1 VIIWKGREGLIQ
13 RNTDNFT
20 GFIIQDKEKMFFHAQ
35 DKIFNFISDGIGLFA
50 DVIKKNI
57 KSPDYYLHGY
67 TTDGYQLAIYTGYEE
82 RKISANY
89 KLRPG
94 VYIVS
99 RANAYR
105 YDMSKFQA
113 IEFIG
118 GTLNNLYEQR
128 KIETKYD
135 DEQKSFIKI
144 YPESQREFD
153 IRIKEYSCKLIIRN
167 TPSDTSPSKMD
178 LVVRYEFLDDMPIT
192 EIKLVYNT
200 LIDICRI
207 LTNRKNVGFDNVRL
221 FQIDEDSKKWIW
233 YADAFID
240 YKYEVFTSKS
250 YRSNVL
256 FDYLE
261 GCISGLHEIVSSDSE
276 GKATYLLDFY
286 ADSDSDY
293 SVLTDDKVKNVCSSI
308 ECEMDFVK
316 DLKDEENEKLKEL
329 IKQIKTVIKNHRRSE
344 SRLEDKTYDMIGSSM
359 SHWGMANS
367 RKIYLLY
374 EKNKVFMNILKAK
387 ADLSCT
393 EEDLV
398 AFVKYRNDI
407 THGRYRTVDSVIAK
421 ASYTLMVLSYCCF
434 FTRIGMRE
442 EELKKLLEENK
453 IAS

>member
-1 VIIWKGREGLIQ
+1 MIQ

-20 GFIIQDKEKMFFHAQ
+20 GFIIQDKEKVYFHAQ
-35 DKIFNFISDGIGLFA
+35 DKIFYFIFEGVGIFA
-50 DVIKKNI
+50 DVINKTI
-57 KSPDYYLHGY
+57 KSPDCFLQGY

-94 VYIVS
+94 VYLVS
-99 RANAYR
+99 RANACR
-105 YDMSKFQA
+105 YDMSTFQA

-128 KIETKYD
+128 NIETKYD
-135 DEQKSFIKI
+135 DEQKSFIKT
-144 YPESQREFD
+144 YPESRREFD
-153 IRIKEYSCKLIIRN
+153 IKIKEYSCKLIIRN
-167 TPSDTSPSKMD
+167 VPSDTSPSKMD
-178 LVVRYEFLDDMPIT
+178 LVVRYEFSAEMPIS

-221 FQIDEDSKKWIW
+221 FHIDEDSKKWNW

-240 YKYEVFTSKS
+240 YKYEVFTSKT
-250 YRSNVL
+250 YRNNIL

-261 GCISGLHEIVSSDSE
+261 DCISGLHEIVSSDSE

-293 SVLTDDKVKNVCSSI
+293 SVLTDDKVKNICSSI
-308 ECEMDFVK
+308 ECEMDFIN
-316 DLKDEENEKLKEL
+316 DLKDDENENLKDL
-329 IKQIKTVIKNHRRSE
+329 IKQIKTVINDHRRSE
-344 SRLEDKTYDMIGSSM
+344 RRLEDKTYDMICSTM

-374 EKNKVFMNILKAK
+374 EKNKVFMDILKAK
-387 ADLSCT
+387 TNLSCT
-393 EEDLV
+393 EEDLA

-407 THGRYRTVDSVIAK
+407 THGRYRTVDSVIA
-421 ASYTLMVLSYCCF
+421 TPPHRNNHIRD
-434 FTRIGMRE
+434 TI
-442 EELKKLLEENK
+442 
-453 IAS
+453 